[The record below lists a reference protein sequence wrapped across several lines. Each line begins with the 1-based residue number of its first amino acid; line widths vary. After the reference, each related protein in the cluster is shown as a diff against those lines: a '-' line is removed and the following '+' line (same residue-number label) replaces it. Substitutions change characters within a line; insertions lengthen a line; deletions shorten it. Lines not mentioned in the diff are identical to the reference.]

1 MMIKLETHY
10 QDITIRLEAL
20 FAGNDLC
27 VLITG
32 GDAHI
37 GAISI
42 YSKVEGIQTI
52 SLKHHKD
59 HVIGERLLDYL
70 KDTEI
75 ETISVSC
82 GIHVDHITKQQIIEI
97 TKQCQFL
104 FEQLKKQLQGRTS

>member
-1 MMIKLETHY
+1 MIKLETHY

-59 HVIGERLLDYL
+59 HVIGEMLLDYY
-70 KDTEI
+70 
-75 ETISVSC
+75 
-82 GIHVDHITKQQIIEI
+82 
-97 TKQCQFL
+97 
-104 FEQLKKQLQGRTS
+104 

>member
-1 MMIKLETHY
+1 M
-10 QDITIRLEAL
+10 
-20 FAGNDLC
+20 
-27 VLITG
+27 
-32 GDAHI
+32 
-37 GAISI
+37 
-42 YSKVEGIQTI
+42 
-52 SLKHHKD
+52 
-59 HVIGERLLDYL
+59 LLDYL

>member
-1 MMIKLETHY
+1 MIKLETHY

-42 YSKVEGIQTI
+42 YSKVE
-52 SLKHHKD
+52 
-59 HVIGERLLDYL
+59 
-70 KDTEI
+70 
-75 ETISVSC
+75 
-82 GIHVDHITKQQIIEI
+82 
-97 TKQCQFL
+97 
-104 FEQLKKQLQGRTS
+104 